1 MFLLSSSFLAGNL
14 LINLATEVG
23 GVLMEEV
30 KKKHTIK
37 A

>member
-14 LINLATEVG
+14 LINLATVG

-30 KKKHTIK
+30 KKKHTRK